1 VLRRNASRKE
11 WIAPASAIARPDVSH
26 SGTVIVRR
34 RWNASDKAAIQVDAL
49 WDLHFRDEPGGVCRA
64 LPRAFLSAY
73 VWCDKLPAGALSH
86 PCRADPPP
94 PHDLLVC
101 ILPGDNPA
109 TLYEGLRLKA
119 RG

>member
-1 VLRRNASRKE
+1 MTRDN
-11 WIAPASAIARPDVSH
+11 PSAIEAIAAPPRV
-26 SGTVIVRR
+26 VVRR
-34 RWNASDKAAIQVDAL
+34 RWNAPDTAEVSVDAL

-73 VWCDKLPAGALSH
+73 IWCDKLPAGALSH

-101 ILPGDNPA
+101 ILPSDNLA
-109 TLYEGLRLKA
+109 TLYESLRTKA

>member
-1 VLRRNASRKE
+1 MDKA
-11 WIAPASAIARPDVSH
+11 D
-26 SGTVIVRR
+26 TVIIRR
-34 RWNASDKAAIQVDAL
+34 KWNAADTTEVGVDTL

-73 VWCDKLPAGALSH
+73 VWCDKLPAGGLAH
-86 PCRADPPP
+86 QCRADPPP

-101 ILPGDNPA
+101 ILPGDNLA
-109 TLYEGLRLKA
+109 GLYNGLRTKA